1 MTRETT
7 NIDKRNRRIF
17 LILICILIATVL
29 GALCIGRYSLS
40 VTEVFR
46 ALFGIGE
53 LAETKQVVVMN
64 VRLPRIIMAAAVGAG
79 LACVGVCLQ
88 AMFANPLVSSH
99 ILGVSHSAGF
109 GAALGILLSNNYL
122 LIQGLSLLF
131 GFVGMGTTYAM
142 SRGKDGRSSTIALV
156 LSGVV
161 VGAVFEALT
170 SFIKYIADPEQK
182 LPAITYWLMGSLSGS
197 SMSDVLKAVPVIV
210 AAIFVLW
217 LVRWKL
223 NVLSLREDEA
233 ASLGVNVKS
242 LRTLVIIATTLIVA
256 ISVSFCGVISFVG
269 LAVPHFARMVVGNDH
284 KHLIP
289 ACILMGG
296 IFLVVIDTVARSLTA
311 SEIPL
316 SILTALIGAPVFA
329 LLLRKT
335 GGGWSD

>member
-1 MTRETT
+1 MIKDNRK
-7 NIDKRNRRIF
+7 NKRNIF
-17 LILICILIATVL
+17 LLLICVLIITLL

-40 VTEVFR
+40 VKEVFQ

-53 LAETKQVVVMN
+53 LAETKQVVVLS

-99 ILGVSHSAGF
+99 ILGVSYSSGF
-109 GAALGILLSNNYL
+109 GAALGILLSSNYFI
-122 LIQGLSLLF
+122 IQGLSLMF
-131 GFVGMGTTYAM
+131 GFIGMGTTYAM
-142 SRGKDGRSSTIALV
+142 SRGKDGRTSTISLV

-197 SMSDVLKAVPVIV
+197 SMNDVWKAVPVIV
-210 AAIFVLW
+210 VAVFVLW

-233 ASLGVNVKS
+233 ISLGVNIKS
-242 LRTLVIIATTLIVA
+242 LRMLVIIATTLIVS

-269 LAVPHFARMVVGNDH
+269 LAVPHFARMIVGNDH

-289 ACILMGG
+289 ACILIGS
-296 IFLVVIDTVARSLTA
+296 IFLIIIDTTARSLTA

-316 SILTALIGAPVFA
+316 SILTALIGAPIFA

>member
-1 MTRETT
+1 M
-7 NIDKRNRRIF
+7 IDNKKNRGIF
-17 LILICILIATVL
+17 LFLIGLFILTLL
-29 GALCIGRYSLS
+29 SALCIGRYQLS
-40 VTEVFR
+40 IQEVFQ
-46 ALFGIGE
+46 ALFGMGE
-53 LAETKQVVVMN
+53 LSETKQVVVWN
-64 VRLPRIIMAAAVGAG
+64 VRLPRIIMASAVGAG

-99 ILGVSHSAGF
+99 ILGVSYSSGF
-109 GAALGILLSNNYL
+109 GAALGILLSSNYIV
-122 LIQGLSLLF
+122 IQSLSLIF
-131 GFVGMGTTYAM
+131 GFIGMGTTYGM
-142 SRGKDGRSSTIALV
+142 SRGKDGRVSTISLV

-197 SMSDVLKAVPVIV
+197 SMQDVWKAVPVILI
-210 AAIFVLW
+210 AIFVLW

-233 ASLGVNVKS
+233 ISLGINVKK
-242 LRTLVIIATTLIVA
+242 LRILVIVATTVIVS

-269 LAVPHFARMVVGNDH
+269 LAVPHFARMIVGNDH
-284 KHLIP
+284 KNLIP
-289 ACILMGG
+289 ACILMGS
-296 IFLVVIDTVARSLTA
+296 IFLVIIDTTARSLTA

-316 SILTALIGAPVFA
+316 SILTALIGAPIFA
-329 LLLRKT
+329 ILLRKT

>member
-1 MTRETT
+1 MEF
-7 NIDKRNRRIF
+7 DKRNRRIF
-17 LILICILIATVL
+17 AALIVVLAVIFL

-40 VTEVFR
+40 VKEVFQ
-46 ALFGIGE
+46 ALLGIGE
-53 LAETKQVVVMN
+53 LAETKQVVVMS
-64 VRLPRIIMAAAVGAG
+64 VRLPRIVMAAAVGAG

-122 LIQGLSLLF
+122 MIQSLSLLF
-131 GFVGMGTTYAM
+131 GFAGMGTTYTL
-142 SRGKDGRSSTIALV
+142 SRGKNGKSSTISLV

-182 LPAITYWLMGSLSGS
+182 LPAITYWLMGSLSGA
-197 SMSDVLKAVPVIV
+197 SMSDVRKAVPVIA
-210 AAIFVLW
+210 AAIFILW

-242 LRTLVIIATTLIVA
+242 LRIIVILATTLIVA

-289 ACILMGG
+289 ACTLMGS

-316 SILTALIGAPVFA
+316 SILTALIGAPIFA
-329 LLLRKT
+329 ILLRKT
-335 GGGWSD
+335 GGSWND

>member
-1 MTRETT
+1 MIKNDRK
-7 NIDKRNRRIF
+7 NQKIF
-17 LILICILIATVL
+17 CFLVCILIITLL

-40 VTEVFR
+40 VKEVFQ

-53 LAETKQVVVMN
+53 IEKTKQVVVLS
-64 VRLPRIIMAAAVGAG
+64 VRLPRIIMATAVGAG

-99 ILGVSHSAGF
+99 ILGVSYSSGF
-109 GAALGILLSNNYL
+109 GAALGILLSNNYFM
-122 LIQGLSLLF
+122 IQGLSLLF
-131 GFVGMGTTYAM
+131 GFVGMGTTYAI
-142 SRGKDGRSSTIALV
+142 SRGKDGKMSTISLV

-197 SMSDVLKAVPVIV
+197 SINDVYKAVPVIIV
-210 AAIFVLW
+210 AIVILW

-233 ASLGVNVKS
+233 ISLGVNVKS
-242 LRTLVIIATTLIVA
+242 LRRLVIIATTLIVS

-269 LAVPHFARMVVGNDH
+269 LAVPHFARMIVGNDH

-296 IFLVVIDTVARSLTA
+296 IFLVIIDTTARSLTA

-316 SILTALIGAPVFA
+316 SILTALIGAPIFA

-335 GGGWSD
+335 GGGWND

>member
-1 MTRETT
+1 MIK
-7 NIDKRNRRIF
+7 NDKKNRKIF
-17 LILICILIATVL
+17 WFLVCILIITLLV
-29 GALCIGRYSLS
+29 ALCIGRYSLS
-40 VTEVFR
+40 VKEVFQ

-53 LAETKQVVVMN
+53 LEKTKQVVVLS
-64 VRLPRIIMAAAVGAG
+64 VRLPRIIMATAVGAG

-99 ILGVSHSAGF
+99 ILGVSYSSGF
-109 GAALGILLSNNYL
+109 GAALGILLSNNYFM
-122 LIQGLSLLF
+122 IQGLSLLF
-131 GFVGMGTTYAM
+131 GFVGMGTTYAI
-142 SRGKDGRSSTIALV
+142 SRGKDGKMSTISLV

-197 SMSDVLKAVPVIV
+197 SINDVYKAVPVIV
-210 AAIFVLW
+210 VAIVILW

-233 ASLGVNVKS
+233 ISLGVNVKS
-242 LRTLVIIATTLIVA
+242 LRRLVIVATTLIVS

-269 LAVPHFARMVVGNDH
+269 LAVPHFARMIVGNDH

-296 IFLVVIDTVARSLTA
+296 IFLVIIDTTARSLTA

-316 SILTALIGAPVFA
+316 SILTALIGAPIFA

-335 GGGWSD
+335 GGGWND

>member
-1 MTRETT
+1 MITH
-7 NIDKRNRRIF
+7 DKKNRYIF
-17 LILICILIATVL
+17 LLLISILIVTLL

-40 VTEVFR
+40 VKEVFQ

-53 LAETKQVVVMN
+53 LAETKQVVVLS

-99 ILGVSHSAGF
+99 ILGVSYSSGF
-109 GAALGILLSNNYL
+109 GAALGILLSSNYFI
-122 LIQGLSLLF
+122 IQGLSLIF

-142 SRGKDGRSSTIALV
+142 SRGKDGRTSTISLV

-197 SMSDVLKAVPVIV
+197 SMNDVLKAVPVIIV
-210 AAIFVLW
+210 AIFVLW
-217 LVRWKL
+217 LVRWRL

-242 LRTLVIIATTLIVA
+242 LRMLVIVATTLIVS

-269 LAVPHFARMVVGNDH
+269 LAVPHFARMIVGNDH

-289 ACILMGG
+289 ACILMGS
-296 IFLVVIDTVARSLTA
+296 IFLVIIDTTARSLTA

-316 SILTALIGAPVFA
+316 SILTALIGAPIFA

>member
-1 MTRETT
+1 MIKNDRKNE
-7 NIDKRNRRIF
+7 KIF
-17 LILICILIATVL
+17 CFLVCILIITLL

-40 VTEVFR
+40 VKEVFQ

-53 LAETKQVVVMN
+53 IEKTKQVVVLS
-64 VRLPRIIMAAAVGAG
+64 VRLPRIIMATAVGAG

-99 ILGVSHSAGF
+99 ILGVSYSSGF
-109 GAALGILLSNNYL
+109 GAALGILLSNNYFM
-122 LIQGLSLLF
+122 IQGLSLLF
-131 GFVGMGTTYAM
+131 GFVGMGTTYAI
-142 SRGKDGRSSTIALV
+142 SRGKDGKMSTISLV

-197 SMSDVLKAVPVIV
+197 SINDVYKAVPVIIV
-210 AAIFVLW
+210 AIVILW

-233 ASLGVNVKS
+233 ISLGVNVKS
-242 LRTLVIIATTLIVA
+242 LRRLVIVATTLIVS

-269 LAVPHFARMVVGNDH
+269 LAVPHFARMIVGNDH

-296 IFLVVIDTVARSLTA
+296 IFLVIIDTTARSLTA

-316 SILTALIGAPVFA
+316 SILTALIGAPIFA

-335 GGGWSD
+335 GGGWND

>member
-1 MTRETT
+1 MIKNDRKNE
-7 NIDKRNRRIF
+7 KIF
-17 LILICILIATVL
+17 CFLVCILIITLL

-40 VTEVFR
+40 VKEVFQ

-53 LAETKQVVVMN
+53 IEKTKQVVVLS
-64 VRLPRIIMAAAVGAG
+64 VRLPRIIMATAVGAG

-99 ILGVSHSAGF
+99 ILGVSYSSGF
-109 GAALGILLSNNYL
+109 GAALGILLSNNYFM
-122 LIQGLSLLF
+122 IQGLSLLF
-131 GFVGMGTTYAM
+131 GFVGMGTTYAI
-142 SRGKDGRSSTIALV
+142 SRGKDGKMSTISLV

-197 SMSDVLKAVPVIV
+197 SINDVYKAVPVIV
-210 AAIFVLW
+210 VAIVILW

-233 ASLGVNVKS
+233 ISLGVNVKS
-242 LRTLVIIATTLIVA
+242 LRRLVIVATTLIVS

-269 LAVPHFARMVVGNDH
+269 LAVPHFARMIVGNDH

-296 IFLVVIDTVARSLTA
+296 IFLVIIDTTARSLTA

-316 SILTALIGAPVFA
+316 SILTALIGAPIFA

-335 GGGWSD
+335 GGGWND

>member
-1 MTRETT
+1 MIK
-7 NIDKRNRRIF
+7 NDKKNRKIF
-17 LILICILIATVL
+17 WFLVCILIITLLV
-29 GALCIGRYSLS
+29 ALCIGRYSLS
-40 VTEVFR
+40 IKEVFQ

-53 LAETKQVVVMN
+53 LEKTKQVVVLS
-64 VRLPRIIMAAAVGAG
+64 VRLPRIIMATAVGAG

-99 ILGVSHSAGF
+99 ILGVSYSSGF
-109 GAALGILLSNNYL
+109 GAALGILLSNNYFM
-122 LIQGLSLLF
+122 IQGLSLLF
-131 GFVGMGTTYAM
+131 GFVGMGTTYAI
-142 SRGKDGRSSTIALV
+142 SRGKDGKMSTISLV

-197 SMSDVLKAVPVIV
+197 SINDVYKAVPVIV
-210 AAIFVLW
+210 VAIVILW

-233 ASLGVNVKS
+233 ISLGVNVKS
-242 LRTLVIIATTLIVA
+242 LRRLVIVATTLIVS

-269 LAVPHFARMVVGNDH
+269 LAVPHFARMIVGNDH

-296 IFLVVIDTVARSLTA
+296 IFLVIIDTTARSLTA

-316 SILTALIGAPVFA
+316 SILTALIGAPIFA

-335 GGGWSD
+335 GGGWND

>member
-1 MTRETT
+1 MIKDNRK
-7 NIDKRNRRIF
+7 NKRNIF
-17 LILICILIATVL
+17 LLLICVLIITLL

-40 VTEVFR
+40 VKEVFQ

-53 LAETKQVVVMN
+53 LAETKQVVVLS

-99 ILGVSHSAGF
+99 ILGVSYSSGF
-109 GAALGILLSNNYL
+109 GAALGILLSSNYFI
-122 LIQGLSLLF
+122 IQGLSLMF
-131 GFVGMGTTYAM
+131 GFIGMGTTYAM
-142 SRGKDGRSSTIALV
+142 SRGKDGRTSTISLV

-197 SMSDVLKAVPVIV
+197 SMNDVWKAVPVIV
-210 AAIFVLW
+210 VAVFVLW

-233 ASLGVNVKS
+233 ISLGVNIKS
-242 LRTLVIIATTLIVA
+242 LRMLVIIATTLIVS

-269 LAVPHFARMVVGNDH
+269 LAVPHFARMIVGNDH

-289 ACILMGG
+289 ACILMGS
-296 IFLVVIDTVARSLTA
+296 IFLVIIDTTARSLTA

-316 SILTALIGAPVFA
+316 SILTALIGAPIFA